1 MKHRLYIDLPEGHD
15 MSGITLG
22 EPVTVVAKG
31 RIKAAR
37 AEEETE
43 DYEPSCCGTEK
54 SGPSKKKT
62 RIIPAE
68 ITLELMDV
76 KIKGK
81 NVFEELSEDD
91 D

>member
-15 MSGITLG
+15 MKGITLG
-22 EPVTVVAKG
+22 EEVTVMAKG
-31 RIKAAR
+31 KIKSAR
-37 AEEETE
+37 AEEEE
-43 DYEPSCCGTEK
+43 ASYPDPCCETGK
-54 SGPSKKKT
+54 GDKNKKKKY
-62 RIIPAE
+62 IIPAE
-68 ITLELMDV
+68 ITLELTDV